1 MGTSLKGTLAF
12 AAVSLLIPSAA
23 SAATATARVDF
34 EGLTEGSV
42 ASVVS
47 SGSGVSGTAFGG
59 SIAVLGTNPTL
70 TGNAALVFDATC
82 SLAGGGFEGPGAGG
96 SSADCSG
103 GDGDLFQPANSK
115 VLIVA
120 ERLEP
125 QTGGRVEEP
134 DDADN
139 TSQLLDLDLS
149 GFGPGTFDVTSVD
162 ILDVDGNEKTG
173 RVIAY
178 RDGVEV
184 GSVAIPTSGDGTV
197 QTLLLGFTQVD
208 ALRFDLAGSGAIDNL
223 ELVGAVEEQP
233 PGEQPPGEQP
243 PPTTTVQQPP
253 TTTVQ
258 QPPPTTVT
266 TPPSG
271 GVLPETV
278 LSGRARLL
286 QPSGCVR
293 GSFTV
298 RVRGRSIASV
308 RFAVNGKRVKKV
320 RRPNARGAFA
330 VRINSV
336 KYGVGAH
343 KLTARVRFE
352 SGSGTAPRTLTGR
365 FFRCAQTALPRFTG

>member
-1 MGTSLKGTLAF
+1 MRTSLKVTLAF
-12 AAVSLLIPSAA
+12 AAVSLVIPSAA
-23 SAATATARVDF
+23 SAATAPAKVDF

-42 ASVVS
+42 PSVVS
-47 SGSGVSGTAFGG
+47 SGSGVSGTAFAG
-59 SIAVLGTNPTL
+59 SITVLGTNPTL

-96 SSADCSG
+96 TSADCSG
-103 GDGDLFQPANSK
+103 ADDDLYQPANRN

-125 QTGGRVEEP
+125 QTGGRVDDP

-162 ILDVDGNEKTG
+162 ILDVDGNEARGK
-173 RVIAY
+173 VIAY

-184 GSVAIPTSGDGTV
+184 GSVAIPTTGNGTV
-197 QTLLLGFTQVD
+197 QTLFLGFTQVD

-223 ELVGAVEEQP
+223 QLIGQVEEQP

-243 PPTTTVQQPP
+243 PG
-253 TTTVQ
+253 Q
-258 QPPPTTVT
+258 QPPPTTTTVPPTTPTGDT

-286 QPSGCVR
+286 GPSGCVR

-308 RFAVNGKRVKKV
+308 RYAVNGKRVKTV
-320 RRPNARGAFA
+320 RRPNANGAFA

-352 SGSGTAPRTLTGR
+352 SGSGTAPRTLSGR
-365 FFRCAQTALPRFTG
+365 FFRCAQTELPRFTG